1 MRFWIAGFTALTLTA
16 CQSGQMTHTVLLDV
30 TKVTLPASIGAS
42 ADLPLTVTVTIGGCT
57 TFKSLDVQQRTAG
70 VLELLA
76 QGTESTGKN
85 VACPANIGYQDVA
98 YTDPGTPARVSPFE
112 VIVNGQSY
120 GTVEIK

>member
-1 MRFWIAGFTALTLTA
+1 M
-16 CQSGQMTHTVLLDV
+16 

-76 QGTESTGKN
+76 QGAAPTGN
-85 VACPANIGYQDVA
+85 VACPAILGYQEIV
-98 YTDPGTPARVSPFE
+98 YTDSGPPARVDPFE